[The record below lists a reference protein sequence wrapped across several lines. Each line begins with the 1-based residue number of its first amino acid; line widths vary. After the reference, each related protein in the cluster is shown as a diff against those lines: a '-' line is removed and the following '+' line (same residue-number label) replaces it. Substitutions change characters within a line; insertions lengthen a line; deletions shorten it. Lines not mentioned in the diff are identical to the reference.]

1 MIKRPTGTSLGLDVG
16 STYTKAV
23 LIGPDRR
30 ILARAMAPT
39 GSRLAETAQQCT
51 EAVLAEAGL
60 GASYEPG
67 YVITTGYGRHLVPF
81 RDLQVTDL
89 TAAARGARHLFPGTR
104 TVLDVGGQTM
114 KASRLDA
121 AGRVETFRL
130 NDKCAAGTG
139 AFLEKTVRFMGYG
152 TADIGELLAGAT
164 QAVPISG
171 VCAVF
176 AESEVISHLSEG
188 VPAQDI
194 MLGAIR
200 SLTERSVQLLRR
212 IKAEP
217 EYALVG
223 GILRWPA
230 FAALVA
236 ERLGAPVRVAEGDLP
251 QYVSALGCA
260 ILGQIQLARRAQG
273 RAGESAETELAVG
286 AASTGRTASRVAE
299 TRS

>member
-1 MIKRPTGTSLGLDVG
+1 MSAAAGASLGLDVG

-23 LIGPDRR
+23 LLDRERR
-30 ILARAMAPT
+30 ILARDMAPT
-39 GSRLAETAQQCT
+39 GSRLAETARQCAD
-51 EAVLAEAGL
+51 AVLAAAGL
-60 GASYEPG
+60 ERDDLAYT
-67 YVITTGYGRHLVPF
+67 ITTGYGRHLVPF

-89 TAAARGARHLFPGTR
+89 TAAARGARHLFPDTR

-114 KASRLDA
+114 KASRLDG
-121 AGRVETFRL
+121 AGKVETFRL

-139 AFLEKTVRFMGYG
+139 AFLEKTARFMGYG
-152 TADIGELLAGAT
+152 TADIGDLLAGAT
-164 QAVPISG
+164 RTVPISG

-188 VPAQDI
+188 VAPEDI

-200 SLTERSVQLLRR
+200 SLTERSVQLMRR

-217 EYALVG
+217 AFALVG

-230 FAALVA
+230 FARMVG
-236 ERLGAPVRVAEGDLP
+236 ERLDAEVRVADGDLP

-260 ILGQIQLARRAQG
+260 ILGQIQLARRDGGLAATTG
-273 RAGESAETELAVG
+273 RERRLRAAVDESATTAG
-286 AASTGRTASRVAE
+286 AQAAS
-299 TRS
+299 